1 MKHIFIINPTAGK
14 SDSRQKIYDMADRLR
29 REHDLDVQ
37 CILTKKQGHATELA
51 RKLCESGEDL
61 RFYACGGDGTVN
73 EVANGIIGYDNAAMT
88 VIPVGTGNDF
98 LKNFGDDAE
107 KFRDA
112 ENLWNGPQ
120 FPMDAIDVNGRV
132 ALTIACS
139 GIDAR
144 VAADVHKYS
153 ESPLL
158 DGKGSYIYSLAVN
171 FLFKGI
177 GSHWTVTLDGVDF
190 TALKGKRL
198 QAARRSVQ
206 MVFQDPY
213 SSLNP
218 RMSVGAM
225 LKEVLQ
231 VHHVCPKDEMDARVA
246 ALLEMVGLA
255 PDAAQRSPGEFSG
268 GQRQRIGIARTL
280 ALQPKLLIAD
290 EAVSALDVSV
300 QAQIINLLE
309 ELQKSLHLTMLF
321 ISHDLSVVRCMTDRA
336 VVMYLGKIM
345 EMGPTE
351 HLFGAPA
358 HPYTRN
364 LIDAVPEPDP
374 DCPPKESTMIGEPP
388 SPMDIPG
395 GCRFH
400 PRCPYAKNVCRRAQ
414 PELTDLGGG
423 HFAACHFPYACAGAP
438 QTEAEQ

>member
-73 EVANGIIGYDNAAMT
+73 EVANGIASDVYKRQT

-158 DGKGSYIYSLAVN
+158 DGKGSYIYALAVN
-171 FLFKGI
+171 FLFKSI
-177 GSHWTVTLDGVDF
+177 GSHWTVSLDDVPVKGDWSLVAVCNGRYYGGGFMPVAEARMDDGVLNTLVVKAVNRRTFLKFVGPYSKGEYAKFPEYAHCSTPKTIRIQSDKEDIVTCLDGECVTNSDVTIKLHDKKLNF
-190 TALKGKRL
+190 FGPEGCSCNRTAR
-198 QAARRSVQ
+198 
-206 MVFQDPY
+206 
-213 SSLNP
+213 
-218 RMSVGAM
+218 
-225 LKEVLQ
+225 
-231 VHHVCPKDEMDARVA
+231 
-246 ALLEMVGLA
+246 
-255 PDAAQRSPGEFSG
+255 
-268 GQRQRIGIARTL
+268 
-280 ALQPKLLIAD
+280 
-290 EAVSALDVSV
+290 
-300 QAQIINLLE
+300 
-309 ELQKSLHLTMLF
+309 
-321 ISHDLSVVRCMTDRA
+321 
-336 VVMYLGKIM
+336 
-345 EMGPTE
+345 
-351 HLFGAPA
+351 
-358 HPYTRN
+358 
-364 LIDAVPEPDP
+364 
-374 DCPPKESTMIGEPP
+374 
-388 SPMDIPG
+388 
-395 GCRFH
+395 
-400 PRCPYAKNVCRRAQ
+400 
-414 PELTDLGGG
+414 
-423 HFAACHFPYACAGAP
+423 
-438 QTEAEQ
+438 